1 MTLLYLDTNVI
12 LARYASNEPQHK
24 AAKNI
29 INRIEEGEMDALTS
43 VLTLLEVASV
53 TAKAY
58 ERFVD
63 VGENMKREDVTSAF
77 LRKVIG
83 LMNLNFIPM
92 GGEIDLKIA
101 EQNLKFP
108 TVLAVALEI
117 APKTGLKILDNIHLA
132 TTIVASRIYG
142 QKKDYFVTI
151 DEEILQ
157 RREHVGDCI
166 EARVSTPVEM
176 VKL

>member
-12 LARYASNEPQHK
+12 LARYASNEPQHE

-29 INRIEEGEMDALTS
+29 IKRIEEGEMNAMTS

-53 TAKAY
+53 TARAY

-63 VGENMKREDVTSAF
+63 VGENMKREDIAVAF
-77 LRKVIG
+77 LGRVVG
-83 LMNLNFIPM
+83 LVNLTFVPM
-92 GGEIDLKIA
+92 GGEINLKIA

-108 TVLAVALEI
+108 AVVAVALEI
-117 APKTGLKILDNIHLA
+117 APKTGLKTLDNIHLA
-132 TTIVASRIYG
+132 TTIFASRIYG
-142 QKKDYFVTI
+142 QKIDCFVTI
-151 DEEILQ
+151 DEEILK

-166 EARVSTPVEM
+166 EARVPTPVEM
-176 VKL
+176 EKL